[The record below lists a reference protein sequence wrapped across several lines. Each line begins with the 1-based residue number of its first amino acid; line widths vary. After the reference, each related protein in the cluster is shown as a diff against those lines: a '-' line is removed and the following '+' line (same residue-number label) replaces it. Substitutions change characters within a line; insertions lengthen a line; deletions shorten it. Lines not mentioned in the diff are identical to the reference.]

1 MRKSNLSA
9 LVTSIF
15 CLLFVSCSS
24 AESIATYPPG
34 WESWQEVKQVMIYPA
49 ASELPQDASLFTQ
62 EVFRSFNWLNNG
74 EGSSVS
80 IRVHP
85 NKREQYLGG
94 GPFSDGAT
102 MVAFAQDAEI
112 IFVIEHIAG
121 QAIYGSYDTAGQD
134 ISHRHP
140 ELKPESCH
148 RCHTSYREH
157 CSHGVCSMTSGHGK

>member
-1 MRKSNLSA
+1 MRKSS
-9 LVTSIF
+9 LVVLVASIF
-15 CLLFVSCSS
+15 NFLFVSHAS

-49 ASELPQDASLFTQ
+49 ASELPLSASLFSQ
-62 EVFRSFNWLNNG
+62 EMYRSYNWLNNG

-85 NKREQYLGG
+85 SKQEQYRQG

-121 QAIYGSYDTAGQD
+121 QAIYGSYDTMGQD

-148 RCHTSYREH
+148 RCHSSYREH
-157 CSHGVCSMTSGHGK
+157 CLHGVCSITFGRGK